1 MDARNEIDLHDIP
14 TQRRASVALDAIVTA
29 RSTHA
34 RQHRRPAALT
44 AREALAVLQ
53 FESLLIWTAAGNV
66 RNGVVLTDEDF
77 DRLTLAIRNID
88 TITGE
93 VLS

>member
-34 RQHRRPAALT
+34 RQHRRSAALT
-44 AREALAVLQ
+44 AREALAALQ
-53 FESLLIWTAAGNV
+53 FEALFVAVAAGNV
-66 RNGVVLTDEDF
+66 RNGVVLEDEDF
-77 DRLTLAIRNID
+77 NRLALAIRTID

-93 VLS
+93 VT

>member
-1 MDARNEIDLHDIP
+1 MTATELNLHEVP
-14 TQRRASVALDAIVTA
+14 AQRRASVALDGIATA

-44 AREALAVLQ
+44 AREALAALKNEAQ
-53 FESLLIWTAAGNV
+53 FVSIAAANL
-66 RNGVVLTDEDF
+66 RHGVVLNDVDF

-88 TITGE
+88 TITEE

>member
-1 MDARNEIDLHDIP
+1 MTALDLQDVP

-44 AREALAVLQ
+44 AREALAALQ
-53 FESLLIWTAAGNV
+53 FEALFVAVAAGNV
-66 RNGVVLTDEDF
+66 RNGVVLEDEDF
-77 DRLTLAIRNID
+77 NRLALAIRTID

-93 VLS
+93 VT

>member
-1 MDARNEIDLHDIP
+1 MMALHEVEP
-14 TQRRASVALDAIVTA
+14 ARRASVALDAIVTA

-34 RQHRRPAALT
+34 RQHRRPAALS
-44 AREALAVLQ
+44 AREALAALQ
-53 FESLLIWTAAGNV
+53 FESLLIWTAAANV
-66 RNGVVLTDEDF
+66 RDGVVLTDEDF

-88 TITGE
+88 AITGE

>member
-1 MDARNEIDLHDIP
+1 MMAPHEVEP
-14 TQRRASVALDAIVTA
+14 GRRASVALDAIATA

-34 RQHRRPAALT
+34 RTHRRPAALT

-53 FESLLIWTAAGNV
+53 FDAFFVSVAAANV
-66 RNGVVLTDEDF
+66 RNGVKMEDEDF
-77 DRLTLAIRNID
+77 DRLALAIRTID
-88 TITGE
+88 KIAAE

>member
-1 MDARNEIDLHDIP
+1 MTALDLQEVP

-44 AREALAVLQ
+44 AREALEALKHEAQ
-53 FESLLIWTAAGNV
+53 FVSIAAANL
-66 RNGVVLTDEDF
+66 RHGVVLNDVDF
-77 DRLTLAIRNID
+77 DRLALAVRWID
-88 TITGE
+88 HIVAE
-93 VLS
+93 VA